1 MENVL
6 RVIDLVA
13 QVTLLV
19 FLLSMFISNERRFSR
34 IEKGIRVLEKWRN
47 RK

>member
-13 QVTLLV
+13 HVILLV
-19 FLLSMFISNERRFSR
+19 FVTATFISNERRFSR
-34 IEKGIRVLEKWRN
+34 IEKGIRALEKWRN